1 MQVHHLLNA
10 LRFLQ
15 KTYVGKLE
23 EDDLVET
30 IKALEKELAQRKKG
44 LVAS

>member
-1 MQVHHLLNA
+1 MQVQHLINA

-30 IKALEKELAQRKKG
+30 IKALERELARQKKG